1 MNTKQTNFKI
11 DGIGTVTGGVYDQIK
26 IDGVGK
32 VSGDISFHMMKIDGT
47 CKSTGNL
54 KGDYLRVDGLMKTS
68 GNVKVKEFYIDGLV
82 KSEASKIY
90 ADKIRV
96 DGMLKNSG
104 EVNADFIKIDGCV
117 TLNDLFGDE
126 ISINYAN
133 GINFFHSF
141 IPFKF
146 AKLNT
151 ANNIECSK
159 LTACNITCHSISAND
174 IHLSNHCVVD
184 RISCSGTLIYD
195 STCVIHHI
203 DGGCEK
209 IIK

>member
-1 MNTKQTNFKI
+1 MNTRQMNLKI
-11 DGIGTVTGGVYDQIK
+11 DGIGSINGGDYDQIK

-32 VSGDISFHMMKIDGT
+32 VIGDLSFNMMKIDGT
-47 CKSTGNL
+47 CKSNANL
-54 KGDYLRVDGLMKTS
+54 QGDYLRVDGILKAS
-68 GNVKVKEFYIDGLV
+68 GNIKVKEFYIDGMV
-82 KSEASKIY
+82 KTEDSKIY

-96 DGMLKNSG
+96 DGMLKNKG

-126 ISINYAN
+126 ITINYGN
-133 GINFFHSF
+133 GINFFHS
-141 IPFKF
+141 ISPIKF
-146 AKLNT
+146 NKLNT

-174 IHLSNHCVVD
+174 IHLSSHCVVD
-184 RISCSGTLIYD
+184 NISCSGTLVYD
-195 STCVIHHI
+195 STCVIRKI
-203 DGGCEK
+203 DGECEK